1 MLEKNI
7 QKSLP
12 IVSTSTILFK
22 GISEIPKKLVSLPVK
37 LIKVIPKTA
46 GQLLMVNEP
55 TIKNY
60 FKLGRLY
67 ILKKLVL
74 LVALILA
81 LAIAAVP
88 FITDFLQSHDFT
100 KVIVNGSPLHKSF
113 DGKARLVDSKDNKQ
127 TLYIGEFKNGK
138 YEGIGTEYF
147 DSGEVKYT
155 GGFKNGKYEG
165 SGISYFEDKA
175 GISYYKLY
183 EGDFKNNSYD
193 GNGIEYFDSG
203 KIKYEGEFKN
213 NKYEGNGISYV
224 KDSTGNLYC
233 KLYEGAFKNG
243 SYEGKGIEYFNS
255 GNIKYEGEFKNGE
268 YSGIGK
274 LLYSDGNLQYDGSFY
289 CGSFDG
295 MGVKYSSEGYKEYE
309 GGFKKGKFSGEGT
322 EYNIDGT
329 VLYKGFFSDNKY
341 NGIGTL
347 YNEKLGDIYKG
358 YFKDGNPFYQ
368 GFLGISE
375 AKLKEIVGDPDKPAD
390 DVPDASSGA
399 TNDITIDSMP
409 MSTPMPLSLTL
420 HSPTS
425 TPVSL
430 PTSTLSPSP
439 TSTPASAPTSILS
452 PSPTSTPASAP
463 TSTLSPSPA
472 STPVSAPASTLSPT
486 SMPTEEGTTLSY
498 VKYAMEFIMKPLSST
513 QKIPVVQVV
522 RISGE
527 NTVLG
532 ISCGMSYKDFKDIK
546 AMKDIEMSISHKAD
560 GVTLVNFTE
569 NEYIYALYF
578 NNTTDSLEYI
588 EIETENIE
596 ESS

>member
-12 IVSTSTILFK
+12 IVSTSSILFK

-55 TIKNY
+55 TVKNY

-67 ILKKLVL
+67 VLKKLILFVVL
-74 LVALILA
+74 LLALI
-81 LAIAAVP
+81 IVAVP
-88 FITDFLQSHDFT
+88 FITDFLENHDFT
-100 KVIVNGSPLHKSF
+100 KVIVNGSPLQKNF
-113 DGKARLVDSKDNKQ
+113 DGKARLVDSKDNKH

-138 YEGIGTEYF
+138 YEGIGTEYS
-147 DSGEVKYT
+147 DSGEIKYT

-165 SGISYFEDKA
+165 SGIFYFEDKA

-193 GNGIEYFDSG
+193 GNGIEYFNSG

-213 NKYEGNGISYV
+213 SKYEGNGISYI

-243 SYEGKGIEYFNS
+243 SYEGKGIEYYNS
-255 GNIKYEGEFKNGE
+255 GKIKYEGEFKNGK
-268 YSGIGK
+268 YNGSGK

-295 MGVKYSSEGYKEYE
+295 MGVKYSNEGCKEYE
-309 GGFKKGKFSGEGT
+309 GGFKKGNFSGEGT
-322 EYNIDGT
+322 EYTVDGN
-329 VLYKGFFSDNKY
+329 VLYKGLFSDNKY

-347 YNEKLGDIYKG
+347 YDEKLGDIYRG

-368 GFLGISE
+368 GFLGLSE
-375 AKLKEIVGDPDKPAD
+375 AKLKEIAGDPDKPAI
-390 DVPDASSGA
+390 DVPDTTSGS
-399 TNDITIDSMP
+399 TKDIPIDSMTV
-409 MSTPMPLSLTL
+409 STSMPIPLTL
-420 HSPTS
+420 HSLTS
-425 TPVSL
+425 IPVSMAG
-430 PTSTLSPSP
+430 SS
-439 TSTPASAPTSILS
+439 
-452 PSPTSTPASAP
+452 
-463 TSTLSPSPA
+463 LSPSPA
-472 STPVSAPASTLSPT
+472 STPEST
-486 SMPTEEGTTLSY
+486 PTEEGTTLSY
-498 VKYAMEFIMKPLSST
+498 VKYAMEFIMEPLSST
-513 QKIPVVQVV
+513 QKIPVVQIV

-532 ISCGMSYKDFKDIK
+532 ISCGISYKDFKEVK
-546 AMKDIEMSISHKAD
+546 AMKEIEMSVSQKAD
-560 GVTLVNFTE
+560 GITLVSFTE
-569 NEYIYALYF
+569 SEYIYALYF

-588 EIETENIE
+588 EIRTENLE